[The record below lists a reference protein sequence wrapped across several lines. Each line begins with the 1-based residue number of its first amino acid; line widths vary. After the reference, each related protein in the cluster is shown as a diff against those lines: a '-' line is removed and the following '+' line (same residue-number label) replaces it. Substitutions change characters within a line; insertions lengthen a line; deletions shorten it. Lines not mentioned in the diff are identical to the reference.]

1 MHPEICKIGPLV
13 VYSYGFMLV
22 VAFLVA
28 VALASHEAK
37 RQGVSP
43 DIIFNLNFI
52 AFVSGI
58 IGARIF
64 YVLENLGYY
73 LKSPAEII
81 MLVHGGL
88 SWFGG
93 LILGVISGVIYLK
106 HKNANVYKIVDL
118 VIPFVALAQALG
130 RIGCFL
136 NGCCF
141 GKESVY
147 GIYSSLHE
155 AVLIPTQIYSS
166 FALLLIF
173 VILRFLQGRPHRE
186 GQIFYA
192 YLFFYS
198 IKRFLIEFWRADNKI
213 IIFDLTLFQLIS
225 VVVFVFSVFKLITN
239 SRYRKMI

>member
-1 MHPEICKIGPLV
+1 MHPEICKVGPLV
-13 VYSYGFMLV
+13 IYSYGLMLA

-28 VALASHEAK
+28 VALASQEAK
-37 RQGVSP
+37 RQGVNP
-43 DIIFNLNFI
+43 DIIFNLCFVVFI
-52 AFVSGI
+52 SGI

-73 LKSPAEII
+73 LRSPMEII
-81 MLVHGGL
+81 MLAHGGL

-93 LILGVISGVIYLK
+93 LILGVISGVIYLR
-106 HKNANVYKIVDL
+106 HKKANLYRIADL
-118 VIPFVALAQALG
+118 IIPFVALAQALG

-141 GKESVY
+141 GKESAH
-147 GIYSSLHE
+147 GIYFPVHQ

-173 VILRFLQGRPHRE
+173 VILRFLQAHPHRE
-186 GQIFYA
+186 GQIFYM
-192 YLFFYS
+192 YLLLYS
-198 IKRFLIEFWRADNKI
+198 IKRFLIEFWRADNKV

-225 VVVFVFSVFKLITN
+225 AVVFVFSVFKLVSILKN
-239 SRYRKMI
+239 KS